1 MRGCIQM
8 AGRHVDV
15 QSEIS
20 YNMAWGML
28 IAMMRSGRLTK
39 DEFDAIH
46 RKIIQK
52 YRPAA
57 VRRLA

>member
-1 MRGCIQM
+1 MTDI
-8 AGRHVDV
+8 

-20 YNMAWGML
+20 YSMAWGML
-28 IAMMRSGRLTK
+28 TAMMQNGRLAK